1 VIQVGGRH
9 SIHFHYYS
17 GFKKIVAWEGHV
29 GRKRE
34 RRNAY
39 SVLVGKLERKIL
51 LGTPR
56 RRRIILKWIY
66 KKWDGTH
73 GLDW

>member
-1 VIQVGGRH
+1 
-9 SIHFHYYS
+9 
-17 GFKKIVAWEGHV
+17 V